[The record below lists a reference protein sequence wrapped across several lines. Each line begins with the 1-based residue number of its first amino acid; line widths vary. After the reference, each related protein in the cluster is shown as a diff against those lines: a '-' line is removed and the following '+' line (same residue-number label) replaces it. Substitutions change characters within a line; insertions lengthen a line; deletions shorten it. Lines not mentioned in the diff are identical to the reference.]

1 MLLTKLYFSKK
12 QQQDQIRIKALEGEL
27 EFTMT
32 LNKEVSM
39 IRFCTFYIGVSNYTS
54 E

>member
-1 MLLTKLYFSKK
+1 MTISYFLKK
-12 QQQDQIRIKALEGEL
+12 QQQDQIRIEALDNQL

-32 LNKEVSM
+32 LNKEVSL
-39 IRFCTFYIGVSNYTS
+39 ILFAIFYIGVSNYTT